1 MHAPQS
7 QVVSTQHIKLD
18 PCGCFEVTEIKTML
32 DGPDKV
38 EKEAELK
45 EVRRKLTNRGG
56 GVRKGSGPKGKNG
69 FSIKS
74 LTEEDA
80 ERVGLCWGYCR
91 CSSPRRGVVTG
102 PSKKS
107 LQALTCSEIYKKRN
121 QCGYCKTDF
130 QLTPP

>member
-1 MHAPQS
+1 
-7 QVVSTQHIKLD
+7 
-18 PCGCFEVTEIKTML
+18 ML
-32 DGPDKV
+32 EGPDKV

-45 EVRRKLTNRGG
+45 EVRRSAAKGGRSGGRAEGGNAG

-91 CSSPRRGVVTG
+91 CSTPRRGVVTA

-121 QCGYCKTDF
+121 QCGRCKTDF